1 MSKTAIVAF
10 IMIGLGFLS
19 TIGVDL
25 PLETIETLLTSITDN
40 AFEVFSILYG
50 AITLWLRK
58 ITDSPLADGVRGW
71 FGFKDGSN

>member
-71 FGFKDGSN
+71 LGFKDGSN